1 MSGLWR
7 GGGRPYWSRV
17 CWVVRSYRDSVVD
30 KAGGI
35 DAVTASGTGVTVV
48 AGNGPGA
55 DATCA
60 VCSVDSGDGIGVA
73 TVV

>member
-1 MSGLWR
+1 MWGSQKLLGIPLWI
-7 GGGRPYWSRV
+7 
-17 CWVVRSYRDSVVD
+17 

-35 DAVTASGTGVTVV
+35 GVVPASGTGVTVV

-60 VCSVDSGDGIGVA
+60 VCSVDSGDGGGMATGV
-73 TVV
+73 